1 MKNPNN
7 SVNANKATNDF
18 FNDLA
23 KIFEPENAII
33 TNFQE
38 NYKKHHDLVFREY
51 QPIYKKW
58 LIKMDIFS
66 LYDSYKTAYNK
77 ISKVDLT
84 LDQYDRI
91 DVSVW
96 EKLWS
101 DRKNKIEDLQN
112 QYMDILEKYQNPDIV
127 PNEDFDTIRD
137 HFLDLELTEILIYKR
152 FSISEMERIINLK
165 QS

>member
-1 MKNPNN
+1 
-7 SVNANKATNDF
+7 
-18 FNDLA
+18 
-23 KIFEPENAII
+23 
-33 TNFQE
+33 
-38 NYKKHHDLVFREY
+38 
-51 QPIYKKW
+51 
-58 LIKMDIFS
+58 MDIFS